1 MINLAYYFDWFQAE
15 SVPEARLAS
24 QERAVE
30 RLSELCQH
38 HNIILLQPSSYR
50 VFDGSRATAYSEKD
64 EPVPLGLRGQ
74 ALWRI
79 EQNVRATC
87 PQHVLLR
94 FGWLLDDSAE
104 GTLGRFLARAEQPE
118 ELLLADDRRGNPTP
132 VDDAARVI
140 ISVLKQLDCAAPL
153 WGTYHYAGHEATTP
167 LALGQ
172 AILTEARSLHPL
184 AIEAPTAQAHAA
196 RPDAAEEPQHAVLA
210 CKKFCTL
217 SGSSLAPGARHSRLY
232 WIGFIVMANA
242 PILITGGAGFI
253 GSHLTDV
260 LLAKGYSVRILDDL
274 STGKPGNLPLDNPR
288 VELIE
293 GDVADA
299 ALVARAMSGCRAV
312 AHLAAVASVQ
322 ASVDDPVRTHQ
333 SNFIGT
339 LNVCEA
345 MRQAG
350 VKRVLFA
357 SSAAVY
363 GNNGEGESIDEDTP
377 KAPLTPYA
385 SDKLASEYY
394 FDFYRRQHG
403 LEPAIFRFF
412 NIFGPRQDPSS
423 PYSGVISIFCER
435 AQKGLPITVFGDGEQ
450 TRDFVYVEDL
460 VNVLA
465 QSLEAPQLEVGAV
478 NVGLN
483 QATTLKQLLEAL
495 GEVLGQLP
503 SISHGPA
510 RSGDIRHSRANN
522 QRLLQ
527 RFKFPEPTPMSVGLA
542 RLLGR

>member
-1 MINLAYYFDWFQAE
+1 MA
-15 SVPEARLAS
+15 
-24 QERAVE
+24 
-30 RLSELCQH
+30 
-38 HNIILLQPSSYR
+38 
-50 VFDGSRATAYSEKD
+50 DG
-64 EPVPLGLRGQ
+64 
-74 ALWRI
+74 
-79 EQNVRATC
+79 
-87 PQHVLLR
+87 
-94 FGWLLDDSAE
+94 
-104 GTLGRFLARAEQPE
+104 
-118 ELLLADDRRGNPTP
+118 
-132 VDDAARVI
+132 
-140 ISVLKQLDCAAPL
+140 
-153 WGTYHYAGHEATTP
+153 
-167 LALGQ
+167 
-172 AILTEARSLHPL
+172 
-184 AIEAPTAQAHAA
+184 
-196 RPDAAEEPQHAVLA
+196 
-210 CKKFCTL
+210 
-217 SGSSLAPGARHSRLY
+217 
-232 WIGFIVMANA
+232 

-253 GSHLTDV
+253 GSHLTGA

-299 ALVARAMSGCRAV
+299 ALVAQAMSGCRAV

-394 FDFYRRQHG
+394 LDFYRRQHG

-435 AQKGLPITVFGDGEQ
+435 AQKGLPIAVFGDGEQ
-450 TRDFVYVEDL
+450 TRDFMYVEDL
-460 VNVLA
+460 VDVLV
-465 QSLEAPQLEVGAV
+465 QSLETPQLEVGAV

-483 QATTLKQLLEAL
+483 QATTLKQLLEVL
-495 GEVLGQLP
+495 GEVVGQLP
-503 SISHGPA
+503 PISYGPA

-527 RFKFPEPTPMSVGLA
+527 RFKLPEPTPMSVGLA